1 LKWEGI
7 LAGIA
12 AVSGLILVSKTAT
25 MRREAETIVFN
36 ARQPKAKLAK
46 IGLTYPITDPIL
58 KQMITDKSSVYFCVN
73 PPHSPE
79 FNMKEGK
86 PISVKFP
93 DYGDRYANNFN
104 INVVKKNY
112 TGQGQPVSG
121 VSFSKPWKRNKLG
134 YYVALQAIKDK
145 GLDWKTYVG
154 GGNNE
159 QTVKAYFDFNFL
171 PKHEFTN
178 DEIDEILNP
187 APNFPRNG
195 VKGQETVSLMK
206 DLFVKGQD
214 VNFDP
219 AFKKNYGIGIDYYR
233 LNRLFRKIGDFVYD
247 NLTDEEQLKYHILTE
262 QVNRERLSG
271 GLTGYRSIG
280 YFQKQGLIDKNFGKP
295 SKEEYE
301 ALVEYWIVLNTLL
314 LYQGYNG
321 FTKELEE
328 KGYDANK
335 MILIRNIRDSTDLY
349 RDKGA
354 GVPNRYNSKNGV
366 LSKEDIEEISYPLK
380 FIQKIYLRNR
390 AKYEALK
397 RKLQT
402 ELEDKLESNLGSEE
416 QDAKQRLI
424 VGAKSKFADYITSVY
439 PKFANNPSAIPSYDF
454 SARILPK
461 IMSDFRISKDLLSET
476 EKKEIFTAYETV
488 TNAQVV
494 KEQTKAEDSANRLI
508 QDWQNK
514 ITSQRNQIPVAKK
527 DIKDK
532 GDARIS
538 KMKTE
543 LGL

>member
-1 LKWEGI
+1 
-7 LAGIA
+7 
-12 AVSGLILVSKTAT
+12 
-25 MRREAETIVFN
+25 M
-36 ARQPKAKLAK
+36 
-46 IGLTYPITDPIL
+46 
-58 KQMITDKSSVYFCVN
+58 
-73 PPHSPE
+73 
-79 FNMKEGK
+79 
-86 PISVKFP
+86 
-93 DYGDRYANNFN
+93 
-104 INVVKKNY
+104 
-112 TGQGQPVSG
+112 
-121 VSFSKPWKRNKLG
+121 
-134 YYVALQAIKDK
+134 
-145 GLDWKTYVG
+145 G

-159 QTVKAYFDFNFL
+159 QAVKAYFDLNFL

-219 AFKKNYGIGIDYYR
+219 AFKKNYGLGIDYYR
-233 LNRLFRKIGDFVYD
+233 LNRLFRKIGDYVYD
-247 NLTDEEQLKYHILTE
+247 RLTDEEQLKYQILTE
-262 QVNRERLSG
+262 QKGQGQLRGQGIE
-271 GLTGYRSIG
+271 GYRSLG
-280 YFQKQGLIDKNFGKP
+280 YFRNRTFFEIHFGKL
-295 SKEEYE
+295 SEEEYDV
-301 ALVEYWIVLNTLL
+301 LVEYWIILNTLL
-314 LYQGYNG
+314 LYQGYNR
-321 FTKELEE
+321 FTKELEDE
-328 KGYDANK
+328 GYDANK
-335 MILIRNIRDSTDLY
+335 MILIRNIRDNTDLY

-354 GVPNRYNSKNGV
+354 GIPNRYNSMNGV
-366 LSKEDIEEISYPLK
+366 LSKEDIEDISYPLK
-380 FIQKIYLRNR
+380 FIQRTYLRNR

-416 QDAKQRLI
+416 QDSKQRLI

-476 EKKEIFTAYETV
+476 ERKEIFTAYETI

-494 KEQTKAEDSANRLI
+494 KEQTGAEDSANKLI

-514 ITSQRNQIPVAKK
+514 INSQRNQIPVAKQA
-527 DIKDK
+527 IKDR